1 MTNVKALMGQ
11 AVGLAAGLAALF
23 LLLLGAVTPLS
34 AAPEAYNFD
43 KSASKIDFIYQ
54 LNGNEIKGRVP
65 VLAANI
71 VLDFDRIGAS
81 SMAITMGMAQVRAGV
96 FVATE
101 AIKSESILN
110 TAAYPQAVFVSRK
123 VKQIRNGAV
132 ITGDLT
138 LRGVTRELQMMARF
152 FRQQGTDPEDR
163 SQLVLKVRGG
173 FSRRDFGITG
183 YPDLVG
189 DRIDLDILVYIN
201 RR

>member
-1 MTNVKALMGQ
+1 VTKVKVL
-11 AVGLAAGLAALF
+11 VGRAIGLVAIFLLF
-23 LLLLGAVTPLS
+23 LGAGTILS
-34 AAPEAYNFD
+34 AAPVQYDFD
-43 KSASKIDFIYQ
+43 KSASKIDFIYR
-54 LNGNEIKGRVP
+54 LNGNEIIGRVP
-65 VLAANI
+65 VLKAE
-71 VLDFDRIGAS
+71 VLLDFDRIGGS
-81 SMAITMGMAQVRAGV
+81 SMAITMGMAQVRAGI
-96 FVATE
+96 FIATE
-101 AIKSESILN
+101 TIKSESILN

-123 VKQIRNGAV
+123 IKQTQNGAV

-138 LRGVTRELQMMARF
+138 LRGVTRKLQMTAQF

-163 SQLVLKVRGG
+163 SRLVLKVRGG